1 MAELADLL
9 AQPFLR
15 PALAAALLSSVLCGA
30 LGTFVVLRR
39 LTFLSGGLSHA
50 AFGGL
55 GLCHLL
61 GLPPQ
66 LGGLATTT
74 LAALILGPLP
84 RTEARS
90 RDALIGVFWA
100 VGMAAG
106 VLFLHLTPGYPPD
119 LSAYLFGNLLLVAP
133 GDLVWLAAFDAAT
146 LLFLGLFFKELVAL
160 TFDETF
166 AAVQGVPVRLFSTV
180 LLLLVGAAVVLLL
193 PVVGLLLV
201 LALLTIPPLVSLE
214 LSRSLKSI
222 VAASMAIGFALC
234 LGGLSFS
241 LLWDLPTGP
250 CIILLGAIL
259 LGVTKLV
266 RKLLGNAGR
275 APARARR
282 AS

>member
-201 LALLTIPPLVSLE
+201 LALLTIPPLLSLE

-250 CIILLGAIL
+250 CIILLGATL

-266 RKLLGNAGR
+266 RKLLGSVGR
-275 APARARR
+275 TPARARR